1 VFIIYVL
8 IINCNFILFKTIIM
22 LNTFVYTGH
31 GLIHKLQAENS
42 NAIFK
47 SLDKK

>member
-31 GLIHKLQAENS
+31 GIIHKAENS

-47 SLDKK
+47 GFDKK